1 MKCLD
6 DPSFEFEGNSN
17 HTENDVC
24 ASQQPPAKK
33 PAYRVLEGIPA
44 INLMLV

>member
-6 DPSFEFEGNSN
+6 DPSFEFERNNSP
-17 HTENDVC
+17 TDNDVG

-33 PAYRVLEGIPA
+33 PAYRVLEGIH
-44 INLMLV
+44 